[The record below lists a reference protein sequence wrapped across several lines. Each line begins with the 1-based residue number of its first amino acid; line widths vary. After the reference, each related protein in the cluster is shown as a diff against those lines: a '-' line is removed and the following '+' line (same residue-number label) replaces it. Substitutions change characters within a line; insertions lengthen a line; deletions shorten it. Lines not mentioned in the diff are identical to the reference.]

1 MTESEGGLSGL
12 ISLKHMYSELTVDQL
27 EQRHPAAWALLRQ
40 VVAASPSHSTR
51 CHLATLPR
59 LLAPSFFVAR
69 ARASVAAADP
79 SRARRRVNPSSHRFT
94 AQWDR
99 VFFNIMQP
107 AADGREHQ
115 RHTGPRNAC
124 RCATPPLPPA
134 APL

>member
-59 LLAPSFFVAR
+59 VLAPSFFVAR
-69 ARASVAAADP
+69 ARERGRRGGAGRRAPPRARYDP
-79 SRARRRVNPSSHRFT
+79 SRESA
-94 AQWDR
+94 
-99 VFFNIMQP
+99 
-107 AADGREHQ
+107 E
-115 RHTGPRNAC
+115 
-124 RCATPPLPPA
+124 
-134 APL
+134 